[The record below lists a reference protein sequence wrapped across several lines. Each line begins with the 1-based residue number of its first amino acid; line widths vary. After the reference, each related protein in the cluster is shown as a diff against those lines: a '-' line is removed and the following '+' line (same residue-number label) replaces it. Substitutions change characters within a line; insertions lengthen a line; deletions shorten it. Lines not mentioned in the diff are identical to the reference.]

1 MRKTEVFIRS
11 SSFLG
16 VVPTVY
22 HNQTKSKCGVLTS
35 LLTTHLWAGERLA
48 VPPAPLCS
56 SPPSLLQ
63 FQGRR
68 GPLLASVGIRPHVY
82 TKYMVHR
89 HTCRQNTHAHNIQ
102 KMETGKKT
110 PMLLC
115 WKLSIVFQTY
125 QLHLP
130 KLGAVKLS
138 KSYRFLFV

>member
-1 MRKTEVFIRS
+1 VRKTEVFIRS

-82 TKYMVHR
+82 TVSTWY
-89 HTCRQNTHAHNIQ
+89 TDTHA
-102 KMETGKKT
+102 GKTLMHITYRK
-110 PMLLC
+110 
-115 WKLSIVFQTY
+115 WKQEKKPPCFYVGSCQLFSKLTSSTFQ
-125 QLHLP
+125 
-130 KLGAVKLS
+130 S
-138 KSYRFLFV
+138 